1 MKRLLLTACGVFAM
15 CVITFAQTRQI
26 TGKITNAS
34 NQGVASATLKV
45 KNAKVVG
52 VSKEDGQ
59 FSISIPAGKVTLEV
73 SSVGYASK
81 DVTVGANETSVNVVL
96 GDQDGQLGEVVVT
109 ALGITKEKKALGYAT
124 TTIKAEDITIAGSPN
139 FATALYGKAPGV
151 TIGAT
156 PGGATSAVNISIR
169 GLSSITGN
177 TQPLIVMNGVPIR
190 NGEAKNNDYW
200 GDQRLRGNGLLDINP
215 EDIDNIS
222 ILKGASAAALY
233 GSEAVNGVVLITTK
247 SGAKGKKG
255 LGVDFSANAGVDN
268 VAYLP
273 RYQDVRGPGSPLS
286 YNAGGGLQSATVNGV
301 AIRMVPNFTVNFGAP
316 FDGQPILSW
325 DGKVRPY
332 SAQKDN
338 YKSLFQQGKN
348 SSATVSVSHASDVAS
363 IRFSLTHQRNE
374 GLSIGSLNTKNIA
387 NLNSS
392 FKIAKNFTTDLMVNF
407 INQHTKNRPYSVDR
421 LLNNFT
427 GMISTF
433 DNGQW
438 YQDKVMTSK
447 GYRYVTG
454 AGNSATPA
462 ENIIYNGFKGDIAD
476 YMWRIK
482 AHRSDEHSN
491 RLIASI
497 TNNWQ
502 IVKGLKFRSRIST
515 DFTSTKSE
523 DKQLSERP
531 LAIGNS
537 GYFGMSNQESVINYA
552 DALLTYSKKFND
564 DLEVNV
570 TGGYTATKESA
581 SSVSRGTNGGLS
593 TENMFDVSASVN
605 VPNNGSF
612 RSSMVRDAFLGTL
625 NASYKNYLFA
635 EATVRRDRTS
645 TMNPNNNSF
654 VYPSVN
660 ASFVF
665 SDAFSMPAFISYGKL
680 RASWGVVGN
689 YPSAYSANV
698 AYSQNTL
705 GNQGG
710 AQPILFT
717 TVPTGTFG
725 NDLIKPEQKNE
736 IEFGL
741 EFRFFKNRFG
751 LDLAYYNAQVK
762 DQILPL
768 TLPPTSGAGSIL
780 TNIGTLRNQGIE
792 LSINGLIIDK
802 KDFKW
807 DATLNLAKN
816 ANKVEALAPG
826 LTNLLHAD
834 YDGNAAQLVSEVG
847 QPMGDILAHPILTNA
862 KGEKI
867 VGGNGVYQLDANKM
881 IKAGNAMPK
890 LTGGLSNTFTYKN
903 FSLDALIDFR
913 YGGHVMPTGINWL
926 HSRGLTEESLTAM
939 DASRGGLQYKA
950 IINGVEQTF
959 NDGMLMDGVLADGS
973 KNTKI
978 ISQATYYNSTYN
990 WGGPQYSQSRYE
1002 LYVKENSYIKMREL
1016 SLGYSF
1022 ASKIAA
1028 KIGANK
1034 LRLSVYGRNLFY
1046 LYRTIKDIDAEQT
1059 TAGSRW
1065 YQNVSNVGTNPSSR
1079 SFGIM
1084 LRASF

>member
-1 MKRLLLTACGVFAM
+1 
-15 CVITFAQTRQI
+15 
-26 TGKITNAS
+26 
-34 NQGVASATLKV
+34 
-45 KNAKVVG
+45 
-52 VSKEDGQ
+52 
-59 FSISIPAGKVTLEV
+59 
-73 SSVGYASK
+73 
-81 DVTVGANETSVNVVL
+81 
-96 GDQDGQLGEVVVT
+96 
-109 ALGITKEKKALGYAT
+109 
-124 TTIKAEDITIAGSPN
+124 
-139 FATALYGKAPGV
+139 
-151 TIGAT
+151 
-156 PGGATSAVNISIR
+156 
-169 GLSSITGN
+169 
-177 TQPLIVMNGVPIR
+177 
-190 NGEAKNNDYW
+190 
-200 GDQRLRGNGLLDINP
+200 
-215 EDIDNIS
+215 
-222 ILKGASAAALY
+222 
-233 GSEAVNGVVLITTK
+233 
-247 SGAKGKKG
+247 
-255 LGVDFSANAGVDN
+255 
-268 VAYLP
+268 
-273 RYQDVRGPGSPLS
+273 
-286 YNAGGGLQSATVNGV
+286 
-301 AIRMVPNFTVNFGAP
+301 
-316 FDGQPILSW
+316 
-325 DGKVRPY
+325 
-332 SAQKDN
+332 
-338 YKSLFQQGKN
+338 
-348 SSATVSVSHASDVAS
+348 
-363 IRFSLTHQRNE
+363 
-374 GLSIGSLNTKNIA
+374 
-387 NLNSS
+387 
-392 FKIAKNFTTDLMVNF
+392 
-407 INQHTKNRPYSVDR
+407 
-421 LLNNFT
+421 
-427 GMISTF
+427 MISTF

-438 YQDKVMTSK
+438 YQDKVLTSK